1 MTVPRGS
8 VIAASASAGKA
19 EIGHEQTPVVVEQKV
34 GRLDVPMDEATS
46 MGIGKPV
53 GSFGSDRRRLLRAK
67 EKPRV
72 EQGTQAPPT
81 EVLEHEI
88 RNSFL
93 VAPVVDV
100 QDVAVVERGGEPRLR
115 LELAE
120 EGRVARQTGMKELD
134 CDAPRKP
141 RVVRGKDLGRSTGTD
156 HGQQSVTAA
165 DDSADLFHNA

>member
-1 MTVPRGS
+1 MRPPATARSTVP
-8 VIAASASAGKA
+8 I
-19 EIGHEQTPVVVEQKV
+19 
-34 GRLDVPMDEATS
+34 
-46 MGIGKPV
+46 
-53 GSFGSDRRRLLRAK
+53 
-67 EKPRV
+67 
-72 EQGTQAPPT
+72 
-81 EVLEHEI
+81 
-88 RNSFL
+88 
-93 VAPVVDV
+93 
-100 QDVAVVERGGEPRLR
+100 ERGGEPRLR